1 METENILTNDQITFL
16 LKNKITPTSVDIIS
30 TGVSNFNYLINNK
43 YVLKCS
49 YDMDFFTLSKNKV
62 DFQNKFYNQ
71 EDLTIQIID
80 VDYQK
85 GYSLSKYLPNYKMI
99 NASTINYYQI
109 IKIVDALKKYKA
121 IKDNNLDTF
130 NYNQVLNKYR
140 LMLQPKDRLYFKEI
154 EENKLLNSE
163 LEISHLDLVDNNI
176 LFDKDNHIKIIDFE
190 MVCLSFKNFDLVSL
204 LSENN
209 FTENINQTIIHLYF
223 ENDINQEN
231 EFISN
236 YSTYRNILD
245 LLWYTWAKAR
255 SINCPL
261 SKKEIY
267 DEIAKIKKERLLF
280 SLSNKN

>member
-1 METENILTNDQITFL
+1 MKKENLLNNDQIAFL
-16 LKNKITPTSVDIIS
+16 SKNKITPTNVDIIS

-49 YDMDFFTLSKNKV
+49 YDMDFFTLNKNKV
-62 DFQNKFYNQ
+62 DFQNKFYDL

-85 GYSLSKYLPNYKMI
+85 GYSLSKYLSNYKMI
-99 NASTINYYQI
+99 DTSSINYYQI
-109 IKIVDALKKYKA
+109 IKLIDTMKKYKS
-121 IKDNNLDTF
+121 IKDHNLETF

-140 LMLQPKDRLYFKEI
+140 LMILPKDRLYFKEI
-154 EENKLLNSE
+154 EESKLLKSE

-176 LFDKDNHIKIIDFE
+176 LFDKENHIKIIDFE

-209 FTENINQTIIHLYF
+209 FDENINQAIIHLYF
-223 ENDINQEN
+223 ENDINKEN
-231 EFISN
+231 EFLSN
-236 YSTYRNILD
+236 YSTYCSILD

-255 SINCPL
+255 SINCPIC
-261 SKKEIY
+261 KKEIY
-267 DEIAKIKKERLLF
+267 NKIAETKKERLLF
-280 SLSNKN
+280 NLSNKI

>member
-1 METENILTNDQITFL
+1 MKKENLLNNDQIAFL
-16 LKNKITPTSVDIIS
+16 SKNKITPTSVDIIS

-49 YDMDFFTLSKNKV
+49 YDMDFFTLNKNKV
-62 DFQNKFYNQ
+62 DFQNKFYDL

-85 GYSLSKYLPNYKMI
+85 GYSLSKYLSNYKMI
-99 NASTINYYQI
+99 DTSSINYYQI
-109 IKIVDALKKYKA
+109 IKLIDTMKKYKS
-121 IKDNNLDTF
+121 IKDHNLETF

-140 LMLQPKDRLYFKEI
+140 LMIQPKDRLYFKEI
-154 EENKLLNSE
+154 EESKLLKSE

-209 FTENINQTIIHLYF
+209 FDENINQAIIHLYF
-223 ENDINQEN
+223 ENDINKEN
-231 EFISN
+231 EFLSN
-236 YSTYRNILD
+236 YSTYCSILD

-255 SINCPL
+255 SINCPIC
-261 SKKEIY
+261 KKEIY
-267 DEIAKIKKERLLF
+267 NKIAEAKKERLLF
-280 SLSNKN
+280 NLSNKI

>member
-1 METENILTNDQITFL
+1 MKKENLLNNDQIAFL
-16 LKNKITPTSVDIIS
+16 SKNKITPTSVDIIS

-62 DFQNKFYNQ
+62 DFQNKFYDL

-85 GYSLSKYLPNYKMI
+85 GYSLSKYLSNYKMI
-99 NASTINYYQI
+99 DTSSINYYQI
-109 IKIVDALKKYKA
+109 IKLIDTMKKYKS
-121 IKDNNLDTF
+121 IKDHNLETF

-140 LMLQPKDRLYFKEI
+140 LMILPKDRLYFKEI
-154 EENKLLNSE
+154 EESKLLKSE

-209 FTENINQTIIHLYF
+209 FDENINQAIIHLYF
-223 ENDINQEN
+223 ENDISKEN
-231 EFISN
+231 EFLSN
-236 YSTYRNILD
+236 YSTYCSILD

-255 SINCPL
+255 SINCPIC
-261 SKKEIY
+261 KKEIY
-267 DEIAKIKKERLLF
+267 NKIAETKKERLLF
-280 SLSNKN
+280 NLSNKI

>member
-1 METENILTNDQITFL
+1 MKKENLLNNDQIAFL
-16 LKNKITPTSVDIIS
+16 SKNKITPTSVDIIS

-49 YDMDFFTLSKNKV
+49 YDMDFFTLNKNKV
-62 DFQNKFYNQ
+62 DFQNKFYDL

-85 GYSLSKYLPNYKMI
+85 GYSLSKYLSNYKMI
-99 NASTINYYQI
+99 DTSSINYYQI
-109 IKIVDALKKYKA
+109 IKLIDTMKKYKS
-121 IKDNNLDTF
+121 IKDHNLETF

-140 LMLQPKDRLYFKEI
+140 LMIQPKDRLYFKEI
-154 EENKLLNSE
+154 EESKLLKSE

-209 FTENINQTIIHLYF
+209 FDENINQAIIHLYF
-223 ENDINQEN
+223 ENDISKEN
-231 EFISN
+231 EFLSN
-236 YSTYRNILD
+236 YSTYCSILD

-255 SINCPL
+255 SINCPIC
-261 SKKEIY
+261 KKEIY
-267 DEIAKIKKERLLF
+267 NKIAETKKERLLF
-280 SLSNKN
+280 NLSNKI

>member
-1 METENILTNDQITFL
+1 MKKENLLNNDQIAFL
-16 LKNKITPTSVDIIS
+16 SKNKITPTSVDIIS

-49 YDMDFFTLSKNKV
+49 YDMNFFTLNKNKV
-62 DFQNKFYNQ
+62 DFQNKFHDL

-85 GYSLSKYLPNYKMI
+85 GYSLSKYLSNYKMI
-99 NASTINYYQI
+99 DTSLINYYQI
-109 IKIVDALKKYKA
+109 IKLIDAMKKYKS
-121 IKDNNLDTF
+121 IVDHNLETF

-140 LMLQPKDRLYFKEI
+140 LMISPKDRLYFKEI
-154 EENKLLNSE
+154 EESELLKSE

-209 FTENINQTIIHLYF
+209 FDENINQAIIHLYF
-223 ENDINQEN
+223 ENDINKEN
-231 EFISN
+231 EFLSN
-236 YSTYRNILD
+236 YSTYCSILD

-255 SINCPL
+255 SINCPIC
-261 SKKEIY
+261 KKEIY
-267 DEIAKIKKERLLF
+267 NKIAESKKERLLF
-280 SLSNKN
+280 NLSNKI

>member
-1 METENILTNDQITFL
+1 MKKENLLNNDQIAFL
-16 LKNKITPTSVDIIS
+16 SKNKITPTNVDIIS

-49 YDMDFFTLSKNKV
+49 YDMDFFTLNKNKV
-62 DFQNKFYNQ
+62 DFQNKFYDL

-85 GYSLSKYLPNYKMI
+85 GYSLSNYLSNYKMI
-99 NASTINYYQI
+99 DTSSINYYQI
-109 IKIVDALKKYKA
+109 IKLIDTMKKYKS
-121 IKDNNLDTF
+121 IKDHNLETF

-140 LMLQPKDRLYFKEI
+140 LMILPKDRLYFKEI
-154 EENKLLNSE
+154 EESKLLKSE

-176 LFDKDNHIKIIDFE
+176 LFDKENHIKIIDFE

-209 FTENINQTIIHLYF
+209 FDENINQAIIHLYF
-223 ENDINQEN
+223 ENDINKEN
-231 EFISN
+231 EFLSN
-236 YSTYRNILD
+236 YSTYCSILD

-255 SINCPL
+255 SINCPIC
-261 SKKEIY
+261 KKEIY
-267 DEIAKIKKERLLF
+267 NKIAEAKKERLLF
-280 SLSNKN
+280 NLSNKI

>member
-1 METENILTNDQITFL
+1 MKKENLLNNDQIAFL
-16 LKNKITPTSVDIIS
+16 SKNKITPTSVDIIS

-49 YDMDFFTLSKNKV
+49 YDMDFFTLNKNKV
-62 DFQNKFYNQ
+62 DFQNKFYDL

-85 GYSLSKYLPNYKMI
+85 GYSLSKYLSNYKMI
-99 NASTINYYQI
+99 DTSSINYYQI
-109 IKIVDALKKYKA
+109 IKLIDTMKKYKS
-121 IKDNNLDTF
+121 IKDHNLETF

-140 LMLQPKDRLYFKEI
+140 LMIQPKDRLYFKEI
-154 EENKLLNSE
+154 EESKLLKSE

-209 FTENINQTIIHLYF
+209 FDENINQAIIHLYF
-223 ENDINQEN
+223 ENDISKEN
-231 EFISN
+231 EFLSN
-236 YSTYRNILD
+236 YSTYCSILD

-255 SINCPL
+255 SINCPIC
-261 SKKEIY
+261 KKEIY
-267 DEIAKIKKERLLF
+267 NKIAEAKKERLLF
-280 SLSNKN
+280 NLSNKI